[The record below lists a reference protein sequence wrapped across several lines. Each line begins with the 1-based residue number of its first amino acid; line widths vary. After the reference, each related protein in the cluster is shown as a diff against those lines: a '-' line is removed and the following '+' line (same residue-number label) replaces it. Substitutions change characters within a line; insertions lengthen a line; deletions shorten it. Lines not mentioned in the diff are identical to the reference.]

1 MVKFVSGVALFAL
14 VGLGLCGFAAS
25 QAHAYQCYQSCFTLG
40 NSVWCNTNCY

>member
-25 QAHAYQCYQSCFTLG
+25 QAKAYSCQTSCYTVFNQQY
-40 NSVWCNTNCY
+40 CNTTCF